1 MLSQVMRSGGGR
13 MPCLV
18 NGFVLVAILWSPAG
32 VRAAGEDPS
41 SSMFSLH
48 GFGTLGVVY
57 SDARDADFVGSPF
70 QPNGAGYSQI
80 IAPGVDSKVGLQLG
94 AQVTGKLSAIVQVVS
109 QHLYDNTWRPQLEW
123 ANLNYQFMPDFS
135 IRLGR
140 SVAAP
145 FLLSDTALVGY
156 TYTWI
161 RPPPEL
167 YGELPVSN
175 QDGLAATYVLRNA
188 AVEQTLSVSYG
199 QTSVK
204 LQGGG
209 EVSARKFLQAS
220 DAVEVGFLT
229 FRIGYTSL
237 RATVEA
243 PGLDM
248 LLAGLAQFG
257 TAASDAGFPAT
268 GAQAAALAAV
278 YTPGAPSAF
287 AFSMETVGVS
297 YDPGNWLL
305 MSEWA
310 RTASDGLLANSTAW
324 YLMGGERFGKFMPYV
339 TIGHIASGRN
349 SEPRIAPA
357 GLPAPLAAAAAALDT
372 GLIAGLGPFAPSQSS
387 ASAGVRWDVV
397 RNIDLKLQI
406 DRMRL
411 DENSAGRLTDVQP
424 GFRAGRDVNAISLA
438 MDFVF

>member
-1 MLSQVMRSGGGR
+1 MLIQGMRSGGGR
-13 MPCLV
+13 MLVV
-18 NGFVLVAILWSPAG
+18 NGIVLLAILCCPAG

-41 SSMFSLH
+41 SSTFSLH
-48 GFGTLGVVY
+48 GFGTLGAVY

-70 QPNGAGYSQI
+70 QPNGAGYSQT

-94 AQVTGKLSAIVQVVS
+94 VQFTGKLSAIVQVVS

-145 FLLSDTALVGY
+145 FLVSDTALVGY

-175 QDGLAATYVLRNA
+175 LDGLAATYVLRHG
-188 AVEQTLSVSYG
+188 AVQQTLSISYG
-199 QTSVK
+199 QTTVK
-204 LQGGG
+204 FQDGGG
-209 EVSARKFLQAS
+209 VSARKFLQAS
-220 DAVEVGFLT
+220 DAAEVGFLT
-229 FRIGYTSL
+229 IRIGHTSL
-237 RATVEA
+237 RATAEV

-248 LLAGLAQFG
+248 LFAGLAQFG

-268 GAQAAALAAV
+268 GAQATALATT
-278 YTPGAPSAF
+278 YAPWAHSAF
-287 AFSMETVGVS
+287 AFSMDTVGVS
-297 YDPGNWLL
+297 YDPGHWLL

-310 RTASDGLLANSTAW
+310 RTTSDGLLAKSTAW
-324 YLMGGERFGKFMPYV
+324 YLMGGWRFGKFMPYL
-339 TIGHIASGRN
+339 TTGHIASGRD
-349 SEPRIAPA
+349 SAPGIALA
-357 GLPAPLAAAAAALDT
+357 GLPPPLAAAAGALDS
-372 GLIAGLGPFAPSQSS
+372 GLTAGLRPFAPSQTSV
-387 ASAGVRWDVV
+387 SAGLRWDVMKD
-397 RNIDLKLQI
+397 IDLKLQF
-406 DRMRL
+406 DRLRL
-411 DENSAGRLTDVQP
+411 DENSAGRLTNAQP
-424 GFRAGRDVNAISLA
+424 GFRAGPDVNSVSLA

>member
-1 MLSQVMRSGGGR
+1 MLIQVMRSGSGR
-13 MPCLV
+13 MPCVVNWLV
-18 NGFVLVAILWSPAG
+18 LAAILWCPAG
-32 VRAAGEDPS
+32 VRAAGDDPS

-57 SDARDADFVGSPF
+57 SDAHDADFVGSPF
-70 QPNGAGYSQI
+70 QPNGAGYSQA
-80 IAPGVDSKVGLQLG
+80 IAPGVDSKLGLQIG
-94 AQVTGKLSAIVQVVS
+94 AQFTAKLSAIVQVVS
-109 QHLYDNTWRPQLEW
+109 QHLYDNTWTPQLEW
-123 ANLNYQFMPDFS
+123 ANLNYQFTPDFS
-135 IRLGR
+135 IRAGR

-175 QDGLAATYVLRNA
+175 LDGLAATYVLRRG

-199 QTSVK
+199 QTTVK
-204 LQGGG
+204 FQDGG

-220 DAVEVGFLT
+220 DAAEVGFLT

-237 RATVEA
+237 RATVDV
-243 PGLDM
+243 PGLDT
-248 LLAGLAQFG
+248 LFAGLAQFG
-257 TAASDAGFPAT
+257 TAASDAGFPT
-268 GAQAAALAAV
+268 IGAQATALGGE
-278 YTPGAPSAF
+278 YPPGTPF

-297 YDPGNWLL
+297 YDRGKWLL

-324 YLMGGERFGKFMPYV
+324 YLMGGERFGKFTPYL
-339 TIGHIASGRN
+339 TIGRIASGRN
-349 SEPRIAPA
+349 GEPGIAPA
-357 GLPAPLAAAAAALDT
+357 GLPPPLAAVAAALDG
-372 GLIAGLGPFAPSQSS
+372 GLIAGLRPFAPSQSS
-387 ASAGVRWDVV
+387 ASVGVRWDVMKD
-397 RNIDLKLQI
+397 IDLKLQY
-406 DRMRL
+406 DRVRL

-424 GFRAGRDVNAISLA
+424 GFRAGADVNAVSLA
-438 MDFVF
+438 MDFAF

>member
-1 MLSQVMRSGGGR
+1 MLIQVMRSRGGR
-13 MPCLV
+13 VPCVVYGLV
-18 NGFVLVAILWSPAG
+18 LGAILSFPAG

-41 SSMFSLH
+41 ASMFSLH

-70 QPNGAGYSQI
+70 QPNGAGYSQA

-94 AQVTGKLSAIVQVVS
+94 AQFTGKLSAIVQVVS

-123 ANLNYQFMPDFS
+123 ANLNYKFMPEFS

-145 FLLSDTALVGY
+145 FLVSDTALVGY

-175 QDGLAATYVLRNA
+175 LDGLAVTYVLRSA

-199 QTSVK
+199 QTTVK
-204 LQGGG
+204 FQDGG

-220 DAVEVGFLT
+220 DAAEIGFLT
-229 FRIGYTSL
+229 LRIGYTSL
-237 RATVEA
+237 RATAEV

-248 LLAGLAQFG
+248 LFAGLGQFG
-257 TAASDAGFPAT
+257 SAASDAGFPAT
-268 GAQAAALAAV
+268 GTQATALAAA
-278 YTPGAPSAF
+278 YTPWAHSAF

-297 YDPGNWLL
+297 YDPGHWLL

-310 RTASDGLLANSTAW
+310 RTASDGLLANATSW
-324 YLMGGERFGKFMPYV
+324 YFMGGERFGKFLPYL
-339 TIGHIASGRN
+339 TIGHISSGRN
-349 SEPRIAPA
+349 GEPGITSA
-357 GLPAPLAAAAAALDT
+357 GLPPPLAAAATALDS
-372 GLIAGLGPFAPSQSS
+372 GLTAGLRPFAPSQGSV
-387 ASAGVRWDVV
+387 SAGVRWDVTKG
-397 RNIDLKLQI
+397 IDLKLQF
-406 DRMRL
+406 DRLRL
-411 DENSAGRLTDVQP
+411 DENSAGRLANAQP
-424 GFRAGRDVNAISLA
+424 GFQAGPDVNAFSLA